1 MEKGVY
7 WCGGLNTPHE
17 SEHTAPRAPLPPPL
31 VALPLPTPSR
41 TLGMEDNVGWG
52 PRPRLRYSH
61 CPLPPCPS
69 LPSSSPG
76 SEWCGFGCV
85 VTEFRAGG
93 MVPLP
98 GLRMSVCLLSP
109 NSVRPDVIKVRC
121 SYTQNLSA
129 SSVDDSD
136 PL

>member
-17 SEHTAPRAPLPPPL
+17 LEHTAPRAPLPPPQ
-31 VALPLPTPSR
+31 VSLPLPTPSR

-76 SEWCGFGCV
+76 SEWYGFGCV
-85 VTEFRAGG
+85 EARAGG
-93 MVPLP
+93 RVPLP
-98 GLRMSVCLLSP
+98 GFQMSVCLLS
-109 NSVRPDVIKVRC
+109 VQLCEAWCIRAGC
-121 SYTQNLSA
+121 SHAQSLSA
-129 SSVDDSD
+129 SSVDNSG
-136 PL
+136 LL

>member
-17 SEHTAPRAPLPPPL
+17 LEHTAPRAPLPPPFISL
-31 VALPLPTPSR
+31 LLPTLSR

-61 CPLPPCPS
+61 CPLTPCPS

-76 SEWCGFGCV
+76 SEWYVFGCMV
-85 VTEFRAGG
+85 AEVRAGG
-93 MVPLP
+93 IVPLP
-98 GLRMSVCLLSP
+98 GFRMSVCLLSP
-109 NSVRPDVIKVRC
+109 QLCDTRCIKLGCSHTQSLAAPFVDNSG
-121 SYTQNLSA
+121 L
-129 SSVDDSD
+129 
-136 PL
+136 L